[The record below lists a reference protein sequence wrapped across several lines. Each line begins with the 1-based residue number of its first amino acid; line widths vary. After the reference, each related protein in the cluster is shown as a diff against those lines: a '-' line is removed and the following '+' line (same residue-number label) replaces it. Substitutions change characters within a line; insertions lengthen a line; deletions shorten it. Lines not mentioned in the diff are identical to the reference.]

1 MKTLPVPHSA
11 PALGTADALAA
22 TQTPGLVTVRVSG
35 SVPTPAHRVALV
47 PTFLTVFPPEFRL
60 EVIPPTNPA
69 AQLITPFA
77 VEASFIAETIIA
89 SVKVVDTNGAH
100 TVNVDHALD

>member
-1 MKTLPVPHSA
+1 M
-11 PALGTADALAA
+11 
-22 TQTPGLVTVRVSG
+22 TVRVSG
-35 SVPTPAHRVALV
+35 SVPTPTHRVALV